1 MKIFNISVGLMIGM
15 FLMLPQTIKA
25 QFEGQIRMNFYSYSN
40 DGAQL
45 EPNEMNVYITDQ
57 RILLK
62 STDEIDI
69 YNGTMK
75 ASGLLIRSD
84 TQDFVIMSGGKEA
97 LQFTKQELESMFSM
111 ITMLIGDQNQP
122 EKTNINF
129 IYTNKTRTIK
139 GFKATE
145 LLFKNN
151 EDNDSFL
158 SIWLTNELDIDWG
171 ILSKPWNNVP
181 SFFSSQMNQITQ
193 ELKSR
198 NFPLLIEVV
207 KDETSSTLFE
217 VIEIKKSR
225 IAKDMVVMPAGL
237 ELRSLQEL
245 IIKAMMSN

>member
-15 FLMLPQTIKA
+15 FLMSPQTIKA

-40 DGAQL
+40 GGAQL

-84 TQDFVIMSGGKEA
+84 AKDFVIMSGNKEA

-129 IYTNKTRTIK
+129 DTASCAWKTQ
-139 GFKATE
+139 
-145 LLFKNN
+145 
-151 EDNDSFL
+151 D
-158 SIWLTNELDIDWG
+158 
-171 ILSKPWNNVP
+171 
-181 SFFSSQMNQITQ
+181 FSSR
-193 ELKSR
+193 E
-198 NFPLLIEVV
+198 
-207 KDETSSTLFE
+207 FE
-217 VIEIKKSR
+217 AARFCFS
-225 IAKDMVVMPAGL
+225 
-237 ELRSLQEL
+237 
-245 IIKAMMSN
+245 

>member
-1 MKIFNISVGLMIGM
+1 MKIFKISVGLIIGS
-15 FLMLPQTIKA
+15 FLMLPQITNA

-40 DGAQL
+40 NGTQL
-45 EPNEMNVYITDQ
+45 EPNEINLYVTDQ

-84 TQDFVIMSGGKEA
+84 AQDFVLMSGDKEA

-111 ITMLIGDQNQP
+111 ITMLIGYQNQT
-122 EKTNINF
+122 EKTYINY

-151 EDNDSFL
+151 EDYGSSL

-198 NFPLLIEVV
+198 NFPLLIEV
-207 KDETSSTLFE
+207 KENENTSTLFE
-217 VIEIKKSR
+217 VVEIKNSR
-225 IAKDMVVMPAGL
+225 IAKDMVEMPTGL
-237 ELRSLQEL
+237 KLISLQEL

>member
-1 MKIFNISVGLMIGM
+1 
-15 FLMLPQTIKA
+15 MLPQITNA

-40 DGAQL
+40 EGVQL
-45 EPNEMNVYITDQ
+45 NANEMNLYITDQ

-122 EKTNINF
+122 EETNINY

-151 EDNDSFL
+151 EDNGSSL

-181 SFFSSQMNQITQ
+181 SFSPQMNQITQ

-198 NFPLLIEVV
+198 NFPLLIEV
-207 KDETSSTLFE
+207 KENENTSTLFE
-217 VIEIKKSR
+217 VIEFNNSR
-225 IAKDMVVMPAGL
+225 IAKDMVVIPAGL

>member
-1 MKIFNISVGLMIGM
+1 MKIFKISVGLIIGS
-15 FLMLPQTIKA
+15 FLMLPQITNA

-40 DGAQL
+40 EGVQL
-45 EPNEMNVYITDQ
+45 NANEMNLYITDQ

-122 EKTNINF
+122 EETNINY

-151 EDNDSFL
+151 EDNGSSL
-158 SIWLTNELDIDWG
+158 SIWLTNELDIDWEFYLSLG
-171 ILSKPWNNVP
+171 IMCHL
-181 SFFSSQMNQITQ
+181 FFHP
-193 ELKSR
+193 K
-198 NFPLLIEVV
+198 
-207 KDETSSTLFE
+207 
-217 VIEIKKSR
+217 
-225 IAKDMVVMPAGL
+225 
-237 ELRSLQEL
+237 
-245 IIKAMMSN
+245 